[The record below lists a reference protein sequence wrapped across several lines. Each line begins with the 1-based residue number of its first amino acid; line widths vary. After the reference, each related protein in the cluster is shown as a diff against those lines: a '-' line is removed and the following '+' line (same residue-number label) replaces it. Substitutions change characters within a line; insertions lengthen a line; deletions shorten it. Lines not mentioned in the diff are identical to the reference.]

1 MFDINE
7 TLVRLYTYSQK
18 EGKTMTI
25 GYLLEI
31 THTDGSR
38 GSEIYASRHEA
49 EEAGAYYKA
58 DKELQIAYY
67 SISETYYFQYGQD
80 QF

>member
-1 MFDINE
+1 
-7 TLVRLYTYSQK
+7 
-18 EGKTMTI
+18 MTI

-31 THTDGSR
+31 THKDGSR
-38 GSEIYASRHEA
+38 GSEIYASRQEA
-49 EEAGAYYKA
+49 EEAGRYYKA
-58 DKELQIAYY
+58 DKELKIAYY

>member
-1 MFDINE
+1 
-7 TLVRLYTYSQK
+7 
-18 EGKTMTI
+18 MTI

-31 THTDGSR
+31 THKDGTR
-38 GSEIYASRHEA
+38 GSEIHASRQEA
-49 EEAGAYYKA
+49 DDAGRHYKA
-58 DKELQIAYY
+58 DKELEVAYY